1 MEEKLLLITLMI
13 AFPVALAFLWQ
24 RGRRAYERGRSEAA
38 TEQATLVERLH
49 HREEQIRVLEDLRTR
64 DAQACQDLGEENTQL
79 KTRLAALETSLREQE
94 RAAQEKMVLLEEAKK
109 QLGDAFH
116 ALSAEALRANNQTF
130 IEQAKL
136 SLERY
141 QESALTDLKHRQ
153 QAISDLVQP
162 LREALTRVDGSIAE
176 MEKIRAGSYATLMEQ
191 IRTMGAAGE
200 KLQLETAN
208 LVKALKMPSVRGKWG
223 ELQLRRAV
231 ELAGLVEHCDFVEQE
246 SLATDVGRQRPDMM
260 IRLPGN
266 LNVVVDAKAP
276 LMAYLESLEQENE
289 ENRREKLRQHA
300 RQIQNHINILA
311 NKQYFAQCDPTPEFA
326 VLFLPGESFFSA
338 ALAENQQLI
347 EYGVERKVVLATP
360 TTLIALLKLISYAWR
375 QEHLTRN
382 TEEVRILGKELY
394 ERIETMLEH
403 FFALGKSLDRSVESY
418 NKAMGSL
425 DSRVLVT
432 ARKFKELGAAT
443 GTDLATPPL
452 IERTTR

>member
-1 MEEKLLLITLMI
+1 MGDVLFLITLVTVFL
-13 AFPVALAFLWQ
+13 AVLALVWQ
-24 RGRRAYERGRSEAA
+24 RGRRAYERGRGEAA
-38 TEQATLVERLH
+38 LEQATLAERLR
-49 HREEQIRVLEDLRTR
+49 HREEQLRAAGEQQRQETLAREALR
-64 DAQACQDLGEENTQL
+64 DDNTLL
-79 KTRLAALETSLREQE
+79 KTRLAELETSLLEQQK
-94 RAAQEKMVLLEEAKK
+94 AAQEKMLLLEEAKK
-109 QLGDAFH
+109 RLGEAFH

-136 SLERY
+136 SLDRY
-141 QESALTDLKHRQ
+141 QDSALADLKHRQ
-153 QAISDLVQP
+153 EAISDLVQP
-162 LREALTRVDGSIAE
+162 LRESLTRVDGSIAE
-176 MEKIRAGSYATLMEQ
+176 MEKTRAGSYATLMEQ
-191 IRTMGAAGE
+191 IRAMGTAGQQ
-200 KLQLETAN
+200 LQRETGN
-208 LVKALKMPSVRGKWG
+208 LVKALKMPTVRGRWG

-246 SLATDVGRQRPDMM
+246 SQSTEGGKLRPDMM

-276 LMAYLESLEQENE
+276 LMAYLESLEE
-289 ENRREKLRQHA
+289 EDEEGRREKLRQHA
-300 RQIQNHINILA
+300 RQIQNHINILG
-311 NKQYFAQCDPTPEFA
+311 NKQYFAQCDPTPEFV

-338 ALAENQQLI
+338 ALADNPQLI

-382 TEEVRILGKELY
+382 TEEVRILGKQLY

-403 FFALGKSLDRSVESY
+403 FSTLGKSLDRSVESY

-432 ARKFKELGAAT
+432 ARKFKELGAAS
-443 GTDLATPPL
+443 GEELETPPM